1 MLLRSL
7 LMLALPLN
15 AARSQPSS
23 ESGRLT
29 DAWGAARALAA
40 SAGSGHAWSRADQRP
55 DGAIRGDERLSKR
68 IGAIVAKHLSVGG
81 PGAVVGVVKDGKIVF
96 RRGYGYS
103 NIVRKTPLTPDMRFD
118 LASVSKQFT
127 AMAVMILAERG
138 RISLDRPAGD
148 YLREFSKAL
157 DPRARS
163 IRVVDLLHMVEGL
176 ADYTEMGDGA
186 DYHHMTNEDAARL
199 MLSKPLLF
207 APRTQYHY
215 SNTAYNMLGLL
226 VKRASGAGL
235 GEFLRTNVFMPL
247 GMSHS
252 VVLDHLGQAVP
263 GRVDG
268 YAEKNGDFEPARNDT
283 EYLVGDGNLF
293 STVDDLLRWDQAL
306 FDHPPVSPSM
316 LERAWTSGRLA
327 DGSATHYGFGWDISH
342 DGRIVAHEGGWTGT
356 CTYNR
361 LDREKKL
368 GVVVLSN
375 DEGFPSDAVGDEIA
389 NLWR

>member
-1 MLLRSL
+1 
-7 LMLALPLN
+7 MLALPLST
-15 AARSQPSS
+15 AHSQSSAEPRSMA
-23 ESGRLT
+23 
-29 DAWGAARALAA
+29 DAWDAARALAA
-40 SAGSGHAWSRADQRP
+40 STSGANAWGRAVNQRT
-55 DGAIRGDERLSKR
+55 DDAIRSDGRLLKQ
-68 IGAIVAKHLSVGG
+68 IDAIVAKHLSDGG
-81 PGAVVGVVKDGKIVF
+81 PGAVIGVVKDGKIVF
-96 RRGYGYS
+96 RKGYGYA
-103 NIVRKTPLTPDMRFD
+103 NIARKTPLTPDMRFD

-176 ADYTEMGDGA
+176 ADYTEMGGGA

-207 APRTQYHY
+207 APRTRYHY

-226 VKRASGAGL
+226 VKRVSGASL

-247 GMSHS
+247 GMSRS
-252 VVLDHLGQAVP
+252 VVLDHLGQAIP
-263 GRVDG
+263 GRADG
-268 YAEKNGDFEPARNDT
+268 YAKDNGDFAPARNDT
-283 EYLVGDGNLF
+283 EHLVGDGNLF
-293 STVDDLLRWDQAL
+293 STVDDLMRWDRAL
-306 FDHPPVSPSM
+306 FDRPPVSPLM
-316 LERAWTSGRLA
+316 LERAWMSGRLA
-327 DGSATHYGFGWDISH
+327 DGGETRYGFGWDISP
-342 DGRIVAHEGGWTGT
+342 DGRVVSHEGGWTGT

-389 NLWR
+389 KLWR